1 MLRCSSLVLVLALI
15 LAPAAARAASPKKCF
30 SPSEIKAEQEIR
42 QGIYLREAA
51 GRCNERLL
59 PGARDRWQK
68 VEETNGQRFRSA
80 VDKRKKAWTREFPD
94 DWQYKINYAD
104 GRLVT
109 YARNIPLTEGFC
121 DNIDEL
127 LQTIEKRGYGA
138 FNKLAGVVRNQ
149 VTDDYKVCQ

>member
-1 MLRCSSLVLVLALI
+1 MLRPALVLALTLTLLPA
-15 LAPAAARAASPKKCF
+15 LAHAAPKNCF
-30 SPSEIKAEQEIR
+30 ATGEIKAEQEVR
-42 QGIYLREAA
+42 QGIFLREAA
-51 GRCNERLL
+51 NRCSERLL

-68 VEETNGQRFRSA
+68 IEATNGQRFRNA
-80 VDKRKKAWTREFPD
+80 VDKRRRAWGREFPD
-94 DWQYKINYAD
+94 DWQYKLNYAD

-127 LQTIEKRGYGA
+127 LQSIERRGYGA
-138 FNKLAGVVRNQ
+138 FSSLAKVVRNQ